1 MNNSTKSVGTFP
13 IKTDSLSKLQSYLFA
28 LLKQSNFEVEA
39 SEITADKLSIVAA
52 RGNKFLHY
60 IAEQLLEH
68 LPFSGLLDW
77 AIRVQVS
84 FSVIRKV
91 DNENYILQVICE
103 PMCNEIDEIS
113 NFFEQDG
120 RPTILEA
127 VGEDEKCRKA
137 FQELTHKL
145 IKSRYLAS

>member
-1 MNNSTKSVGTFP
+1 MNNSIRSVGTFP
-13 IKTDSLSKLQSYLFA
+13 IKTDSLSKLQSYLLA
-28 LLKQSNFEVEA
+28 LLKQGNFKIDESRVSNDTLE
-39 SEITADKLSIVAA
+39 IVAV

-60 IAEQLLEH
+60 IAEKILEH
-68 LPFSGLLDW
+68 LPFSGLLGW
-77 AIRVQVS
+77 AVRVQVS

-91 DNENYILQVICE
+91 DNENYILEVICE

-137 FQELTHKL
+137 FQEFTHKL